1 MDIKYLTNCDEHY
14 DFVKNKP
21 NHSILSLK
29 CHLCNCMFNISK
41 RILLKNFFPKRKNA
55 KKYCSRKCQN
65 QSMIKKIEVECKNC
79 SKFFKKLPRVIK
91 KHPNNFCSSSCSA
104 SYNNRH
110 KTFGIRRSKME
121 ILLEELIIEKFSNLN
136 YSINNKNIIQS
147 ELDFYFPD
155 LKFAIE
161 LNGIFHYKP
170 IYGEEKLEQIKNN
183 DKQKIIKCR
192 EHGIELCVI
201 DISEVKY
208 LNTSMKEKYKLIFTE
223 ILQGALRRKI

>member
-1 MDIKYLTNCDEHY
+1 
-14 DFVKNKP
+14 
-21 NHSILSLK
+21 
-29 CHLCNCMFNISK
+29 
-41 RILLKNFFPKRKNA
+41 
-55 KKYCSRKCQN
+55 
-65 QSMIKKIEVECKNC
+65 
-79 SKFFKKLPRVIK
+79 
-91 KHPNNFCSSSCSA
+91 
-104 SYNNRH
+104 
-110 KTFGIRRSKME
+110 ME